1 MSIVER
7 RQFIYK
13 PELSEYYKKWQPDQE
28 SLSENLAE
36 FRDFLVNERALLSGD
51 VAKKLGRAI
60 TQSDIE
66 SFFKSLKDERGPAVT
81 DRNLDKIS
89 EMYGLSPENFIQCLG
104 DSKVLDVGVG
114 FFSLAKDLKQKGSDC
129 QITSIDLRQQ
139 PLDENTGSTHKV
151 QTDFSYL
158 PFKSESFDIVLATE
172 SLTRWAHSTKEIS
185 RGIAELYRICNKGGM
200 IFISPVVKIQTRM
213 PLSPDGQL
221 MSLPRFSQTK
231 KGFAMYVP
239 EDDKNKQ
246 FALHTLGIKMIDI
259 FTKFKLR
266 KPDSV
271 TFISGTNSQE
281 QENFEKILPSAAII
295 KKD

>member
-13 PELSEYYKKWQPDQE
+13 PEPVEYYKKWQPEQE
-28 SLSENLAE
+28 SLSENLGE
-36 FRDFLVNERALLSGD
+36 FRSVLLNERALLSGD

-114 FFSLAKDLKQKGSDC
+114 FSSLAKDLKQKGSDC

-185 RGIAELYRICNKGGM
+185 RGIAELYRVCNKGGT
-200 IFISPVVKIQTRM
+200 IFISPLVEIQTRS

-221 MSLPRFSQTK
+221 ASSPKIYVNKGNVIMSVQ
-231 KGFAMYVP
+231 
-239 EDDKNKQ
+239 EDEKDKQ
-246 FALHTLGIKMIDI
+246 FALHTLAIKMIDV

-281 QENFEKILPSAAII
+281 QENFEKILPSAVII
-295 KKD
+295 KKE